1 MAKRTK
7 KVGSTGRYG
16 PRYGVQAR
24 RKVAAV
30 EKRQHAK
37 HVCPSC
43 GADKVRR
50 TSTGIWG
57 CRKCEYT
64 FAGGAYVPITGPGLE
79 VVKTLRGIND
89 KLAAGEDTFEFVPQ
103 EGDVLVTKAV
113 SSADVTEEA
122 PAVSEEPV
130 AEAPAADEPA
140 EEEA

>member
-16 PRYGVQAR
+16 SRYGVQAR

-43 GADKVRR
+43 GAAKVRR
-50 TSTGIWG
+50 TSTGVWA
-57 CRKCEYT
+57 CRKCSHT
-64 FAGGAYVPITGPGLE
+64 FAGGAYVPITGAGIE

-89 KLAAGEDTFEFVPQ
+89 KLAAGKDTFEFVPK
-103 EGDVLVTKAV
+103 EGDVLVGRDI

-122 PAVSEEPV
+122 PAQ
-130 AEAPAADEPA
+130 DET
-140 EEEA
+140 